1 MSKIWPH
8 SLTIST
14 PSPNEFDR
22 KIERMKKFV
31 PTILAVVLTA
41 ASISGVRA
49 DDTEGRFFFQNQGMQ
64 PQGFAAATDAG
75 SPAAPQ
81 ARAAKAAAEPAKGLV
96 KHGRALGY
104 VAHARGSVRDI
115 IARHAAA
122 NGVPFKLADAVVRIE
137 SRYNPRVSNGGALGL
152 MQIKPA
158 TARGVGFAGSA
169 SALYN
174 AETNVTFGMRYLAQ
188 AYRLSGGDVCG
199 TVMRYQSGHYAHHM
213 NAANRAYCSK
223 ARAIMASN

>member
-1 MSKIWPH
+1 MKN
-8 SLTIST
+8 LAST
-14 PSPNEFDR
+14 
-22 KIERMKKFV
+22 V
-31 PTILAVVLTA
+31 LAVALMA
-41 ASISGVRA
+41 GSISGVRA
-49 DDTEGRFFFQNQGMQ
+49 EDTEGRFWFQNKGMQ
-64 PQGFAAATDAG
+64 GVDLAATPAP
-75 SPAAPQ
+75 SPAAAPADT
-81 ARAAKAAAEPAKGLV
+81 ARAEAN
-96 KHGRALGY
+96 GRAQGHVKRGGALGFDGG
-104 VAHARGSVRDI
+104 ARGSVRDI

-169 SALYN
+169 SALYH
-174 AETNVTFGMRYLAQ
+174 AETNVTYGMRYLAQ
-188 AYRLSGGDVCG
+188 AYRMSGGDVCA
-199 TVMRYQSGHYAHHM
+199 TVMRYQSGHYANHM

>member
-1 MSKIWPH
+1 MK
-8 SLTIST
+8 
-14 PSPNEFDR
+14 FDR

-31 PTILAVVLTA
+31 PTTLVAALAA
-41 ASISGVRA
+41 GMISGARA
-49 DDTEGRFFFQNQGMQ
+49 DDTQGRFFFQNQGMQ
-64 PQGFAAATDAG
+64 PQGFAATTETG
-75 SPAAPQ
+75 SPAAPMS
-81 ARAAKAAAEPAKGLV
+81 RRMKTLAAKTAAEPARGLV

-104 VAHARGSVRDI
+104 EARARGSVRDI

-188 AYRLSGGDVCG
+188 AYRMSGGDVCG
-199 TVMRYQSGHYAHHM
+199 TVMRYQSGHYANHM

>member
-1 MSKIWPH
+1 
-8 SLTIST
+8 
-14 PSPNEFDR
+14 
-22 KIERMKKFV
+22 MKKFV
-31 PTILAVVLTA
+31 PTILAA
-41 ASISGVRA
+41 ALAAAPISGVRA
-49 DDTEGRFFFQNQGMQ
+49 DDTEGRFWFQNQGMTRDL
-64 PQGFAAATDAG
+64 AATPAG
-75 SPAAPQ
+75 SPAAAPQ
-81 ARAAKAAAEPAKGLV
+81 GEPARGLV
-96 KHGRALGY
+96 KRGAALGY
-104 VAHARGSVRDI
+104 EAGARGSVRDI

-169 SALYN
+169 SALYH
-174 AETNVTFGMRYLAQ
+174 AETNVTFGMKYLAQ
-188 AYRLSGGDVCG
+188 AYRMSGGDICG
-199 TVMRYQSGHYAHHM
+199 TVMRYQSGHYSHHM

>member
-1 MSKIWPH
+1 MSKISSH
-8 SLTIST
+8 FVAIS
-14 PSPNEFDR
+14 PPFPEIIDR
-22 KIERMKKFV
+22 KIARMKKFA
-31 PTILAVVLTA
+31 PTLLAVAIA
-41 ASISGVRA
+41 AGTISGARA
-49 DDTEGRFFFQNQGMQ
+49 EDTEGRFWFLNQGMQ
-64 PQGFAAATDAG
+64 SRDLAATPAG
-75 SPAAPQ
+75 SPAAPAQ
-81 ARAAKAAAEPAKGLV
+81 TAQTRGTERHGHV

-104 VAHARGSVRDI
+104 EAGARGTVRDM

-158 TARGVGFAGSA
+158 TARGVGFGGSA

-174 AETNVTFGMRYLAQ
+174 AETNVTYGMRYLAQ
-188 AYRLSGGDVCG
+188 AYRMSGGDVCG
-199 TVMRYQSGHYAHHM
+199 TVMRYQSGHYANHM

>member
-1 MSKIWPH
+1 MSKFWSH
-8 SLTIST
+8 FEAISS
-14 PSPNEFDR
+14 PSPTKFDR

-31 PTILAVVLTA
+31 HTILAVALVA
-41 ASISGVRA
+41 APISAARA
-49 DDTEGRFFFQNQGMQ
+49 DDTDGRFWFLHQGMTRDL
-64 PQGFAAATDAG
+64 AATPAG
-75 SPAAPQ
+75 SPAAAP
-81 ARAAKAAAEPAKGLV
+81 AAAAKGEPAQGLV
-96 KHGRALGY
+96 KHGAALGY
-104 VAHARGSVRDI
+104 EAGARGSVRDI

-169 SALYN
+169 SALYH
-174 AETNVTFGMRYLAQ
+174 AETNVTFGMKYLAQ
-188 AYRLSGGDVCG
+188 AYRMSGGDICG